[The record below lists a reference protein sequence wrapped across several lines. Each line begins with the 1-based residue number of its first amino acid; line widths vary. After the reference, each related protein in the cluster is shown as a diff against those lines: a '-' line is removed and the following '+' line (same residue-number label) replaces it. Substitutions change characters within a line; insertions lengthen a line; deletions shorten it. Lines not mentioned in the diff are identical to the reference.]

1 MQLSAST
8 ESSQPTKHKEPL
20 YYSAAQ
26 IFTTIQNPH
35 KKEGKAHLHT
45 KQIKNPTMLLVEK
58 ESEREC
64 SLWYGILIQ
73 REAKE
78 SNESCKL

>member
-1 MQLSAST
+1 MMLLSAGT

-35 KKEGKAHLHT
+35 KKRRRKDTSSHKANQEPNNAAGGKGVRKGNAACG
-45 KQIKNPTMLLVEK
+45 M
-58 ESEREC
+58 ES
-64 SLWYGILIQ
+64 
-73 REAKE
+73 
-78 SNESCKL
+78 

>member
-1 MQLSAST
+1 MMLLSAGT

-45 KQIKNPTMLLVEK
+45 KQTKNPTMLLLEK
-58 ESEREC
+58 ESEREMQLVVWNLD
-64 SLWYGILIQ
+64 SKGSKRKQ
-73 REAKE
+73 
-78 SNESCKL
+78 

>member
-1 MQLSAST
+1 MLLSAGT

-35 KKEGKAHLHT
+35 KRKGTSSHKANQEPNNAAGGKGVRKGNAACG
-45 KQIKNPTMLLVEK
+45 M
-58 ESEREC
+58 ES
-64 SLWYGILIQ
+64 
-73 REAKE
+73 
-78 SNESCKL
+78 